1 MQNMAADE
9 RKRVVPRV
17 CILGGKAPPGY
28 EFAKKIVKLVHAIG
42 EKVNNDP
49 EIGDLL
55 KVVGHFGDHSQL
67 YRSLVG
73 HN

>member
-1 MQNMAADE
+1 MAPDE

-28 EFAKKIVKLVHAIG
+28 EFAKKIVKLVHAVG

-55 KVVGHFGDHSQL
+55 KVVTMEGKFGDCSQH
-67 YRSLVG
+67 YKSLIG
-73 HN
+73 D